1 MADWLKRATP
11 VEDTAPPPWL
21 KKATPVPQGA
31 GAVAMDVAKSTGTG
45 LAEGAIAVLGMPEDL
60 RRLGQRGFN
69 AAADYIGDKVGSLF
83 GVAPTS
89 PQERARREAIF
100 TGRNLPVSS
109 GDIKGGVEKVTGDF
123 YKPQTTA
130 GQYANT
136 VAQFVPGAAINP
148 TGSVASN
155 VLNYGVLPGLASEA
169 AGQLSAGTAAE
180 PYARGAAA
188 VATSLVSAGRQRPAY
203 AERTVGRAAQG
214 VTQQQ
219 FDDASRLVADAQAR
233 GIMLTPAEALEQV
246 TGGGTRLG
254 VIQRQAEALDDTN
267 RLSGAFAARPGQMRA
282 ATDTAL
288 DQVAPRSAQ
297 PQFQAVQAQEAAQG
311 ALDTTRQNI
320 NKMAQPYYDATRNQ
334 VIPAQDLARLQANPS
349 YAAALAEV
357 RNNAEL
363 APLLAGQADDSVSV
377 VNEVVKR
384 LDRGATAAKQTQL
397 NPQGDN
403 ALAAV
408 RTGARV
414 DADNIARAASSEY
427 GQARQ
432 IVADGNERVLGP
444 LKAGPVGQIAATDDV
459 AAQGSALLSKTAS
472 PQEVQRA
479 TAVLPNQTA
488 RGVVREELGRTAD
501 KTVGGLDN
509 MGRPDQYGGSKFAR
523 EMRGNAREAGN
534 INAAITGAAGQPVA
548 DDINRLVDVLQATG
562 MRQRPG
568 SATAFNEN
576 FMNEMRRGGVRG
588 VIDALVRPLGKAGE
602 AVQQSRLA
610 SQSEKLADLLLS
622 GPDGVRR
629 IQELAARGDDRARIL
644 ARLLLSQQAATS
656 PAP

>member
-1 MADWLKRATP
+1 MSGPWEKYRQESAAEGPWSKYKDDKPTGAAAT
-11 VEDTAPPPWL
+11 AL
-21 KKATPVPQGA
+21 
-31 GAVAMDVAKSTGTG
+31 DVAKSTGTG

-69 AAADYIGDKVGSLF
+69 AAADYIGDKVGSVF

-89 PQERARREAIF
+89 PEERARRQAIYE
-100 TGRNLPVSS
+100 GRNLPVGS
-109 GDIKGGVEKVTGDF
+109 DNIKGAVEGVTGEF

-136 VAQFVPGAAINP
+136 VAQFAPGAAINP

-155 VLNYGVLPGLASEA
+155 VMNYAVLPGLASEA
-169 AGQLSAGTAAE
+169 AGQLSKGTAAE
-180 PYARGAAA
+180 PYARAGAA

-203 AERTVGRAAQG
+203 SERMVGRAAQG

-219 FDDASRLVADAQAR
+219 FDDASSLVADAQAR
-233 GIMLTPAEALEQV
+233 GIMLTPAEALEKV

-254 VIQRQAEALDDTN
+254 MVQRQAEALDDTN

-282 ATDTAL
+282 ATDAAL
-288 DQVAPRSAQ
+288 DQIGPRSAQ

-320 NKMAQPYYDATRNQ
+320 NKMAQPYYDATKTQ
-334 VIPAQDLARLQANPS
+334 VIPPQDLARLQATPS

-377 VNEVVKR
+377 VNQVVQR
-384 LDRGATAAKQTQL
+384 LDRGATAAKQTVM

-403 ALAAV
+403 TLAMMRGTA
-408 RTGARV
+408 RTE
-414 DADNIARAASSEY
+414 ADNVARAASPEY

-432 IVADGNERVLGP
+432 IVAQGRERVLGP
-444 LKAGPVGQIAATDDV
+444 LEAGPVGRIAATDDV
-459 AAQGSALLSKTAS
+459 AAQGPALMGPTPS

-479 TAVLPNQTA
+479 TAVLPNPTT
-488 RGVVREELGRTAD
+488 RGIVREELGRRAD
-501 KTVGGLDN
+501 KTVGALDTT
-509 MGRPDQYGGSKFAR
+509 GRPDQYGGAKFAVELR
-523 EMRGNAREAGN
+523 RNARGAEN
-534 INAAITGAAGQPVA
+534 VNTAIAGAAGQPIA

-568 SATAFNEN
+568 SATAFNQE
-576 FMNEMRRGGVRG
+576 FMDELRRGGVQGASRAA
-588 VIDALVRPLGKAGE
+588 VNPIRAVGE
-602 AVQQSRLA
+602 ALQRSRL
-610 SQSEKLADLLLS
+610 SGQSEKLAELLLS

-629 IQELAARGDDRARIL
+629 IQELAARGDDRARII

-656 PAP
+656 PTP